1 METKRVY
8 EYHKY
13 GCNFYGKLVVVDY
26 QEEYNN
32 RKLKFFSFGA
42 SDIFDYIENARK
54 LVEEKG
60 HKVKRV
66 WLSIPEYVV
75 EIE

>member
-1 METKRVY
+1 METKRA
-8 EYHKY
+8 EEFHHH

-32 RKLKFFSFGA
+32 RKLKFHSFGA
-42 SDIFDYIENARK
+42 GDIFDYVDHAKK
-54 LVEEKG
+54 LVAEKG
-60 HKVKRV
+60 YKVKRV
-66 WLSIPEYVV
+66 CLAIPQYVV

>member
-1 METKRVY
+1 METKQVD

-32 RKLKFFSFGA
+32 RKLKTFSFGA
-42 SDIFDYIENARK
+42 EDIFDYIEHARK

-60 HKVKRV
+60 YNVKRV
-66 WLSIPEYVV
+66 CLSIPEYVV
-75 EIE
+75 EIG